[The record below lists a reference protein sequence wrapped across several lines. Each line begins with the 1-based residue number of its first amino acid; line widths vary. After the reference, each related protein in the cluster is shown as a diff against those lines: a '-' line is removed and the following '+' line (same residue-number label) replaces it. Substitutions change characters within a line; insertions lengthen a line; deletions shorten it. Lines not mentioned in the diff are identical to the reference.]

1 MQAFDFEELS
11 IHLDVSDQGFCE
23 ATAGKPQESTSA
35 TSLINF
41 FQVFFFLAL
50 HKPLLHSM
58 LFASIMAWQVPQEY
72 SIHRPSIK

>member
-41 FQVFFFLAL
+41 FPSVFLSSFTQA
-50 HKPLLHSM
+50 
-58 LFASIMAWQVPQEY
+58 FASFHAVCLHHGLASATGIQ
-72 SIHRPSIK
+72 HT